1 MERLVNGLTA
11 GPYNR
16 ESYARW
22 SRASLDN
29 DSPRSM
35 HFGKRDCGGGN
46 TNGKVFNAAP
56 FSLVQPVPTETLDVR
71 PYTTQRNFPD
81 SPSNMS
87 KGGFMASSVRRQPFG
102 ASLSASQG
110 FGSTAATIDAR
121 RSRAFGQHR
130 DRTASR
136 GSLSP
141 HRSPRP
147 HSTRLRAQAAR
158 PFSVSANGLG
168 RDETMPAA
176 LTSSQRGEGWDT
188 LEEFQSLPAIPS
200 SLDFAQPEH
209 PWPPQDAWMPM
220 RRTGGASLRHVPP
233 PKSPF
238 YNDLSFLSPVDR
250 GRQPGKC
257 LYYNPGGWR

>member
-110 FGSTAATIDAR
+110 FVPGTPLAGVMRSSPTAVQMNTAYTDISTIGKKKNPKTGDTLGLKGYTVGSRAPKNAKNSGTINQFGFGIDNLYGGKVDKKVESDVKGKIDA
-121 RSRAFGQHR
+121 
-130 DRTASR
+130 
-136 GSLSP
+136 
-141 HRSPRP
+141 
-147 HSTRLRAQAAR
+147 
-158 PFSVSANGLG
+158 
-168 RDETMPAA
+168 
-176 LTSSQRGEGWDT
+176 
-188 LEEFQSLPAIPS
+188 
-200 SLDFAQPEH
+200 
-209 PWPPQDAWMPM
+209 DA
-220 RRTGGASLRHVPP
+220 GGAIGKIGTAWVGLTALWV
-233 PKSPF
+233 
-238 YNDLSFLSPVDR
+238 LSNLGP
-250 GRQPGKC
+250 Q
-257 LYYNPGGWR
+257 